1 MHILLSLVYQKK
13 KSQKSLF
20 TKFITSSATHHNRHR
35 RTSCS
40 HKKSMEMVHSHKN
53 HFQLC
58 FLLPLQFSSFLLFS
72 LAYTDPDKYF
82 INCGA
87 SSDAKLSNNQVF
99 VADRNSASF
108 STGKSEHVSNTST
121 WIPELYQT
129 ARVYRQPCSYRFE
142 IDQNGT
148 YIVRLHFFAY
158 LSRRANLYDALFNVS
173 ASGFSLLTNFSIRNS
188 TSPVIKEFLLTI
200 PQGDFRIQF
209 IPCENSSLA
218 FVSAIEVFL
227 ANEIRITD
235 NATRVTSAGNAGNYK
250 GLLSRALHTIHRINF
265 GGSQIDYDESYWRK
279 WVADGSY
286 LILNNDSAVNS
297 NYYPTRPNYFSSLAT
312 NYTAPDYVYQTAKQL
327 KEVSGNNASL
337 LNLTWRFPVSK
348 NTSHFVRVHFCDI
361 VIKTLNDIMF
371 NLYIY
376 SNFDKLIDPY
386 NITTNF
392 ATPFFVDYVV
402 DSDDSGFMN
411 FSISPS
417 ENESRILNAFLNGL
431 EIMEFVKTSGSILD
445 ECKPVKKFSP
455 VIKIIGSVG
464 SGAFMIVIIVVALRL
479 KCRKSVPD
487 QSLTK
492 LLFGGLSFN
501 RMTEGS
507 ANSSLPS
514 NLNLSWRISLAEI
527 QFATKNFN
535 AKLLIGKGGFG
546 KVYKGS
552 LHNGTRV
559 AVKRSEAGHGQG
571 IEEFQTE
578 IIVLSQIRHQHLVS
592 LIGYCDER
600 SEMILVYEYMEKGTL
615 REHLYHSND
624 NSESSPS
631 RFELSW
637 KQRLEICI
645 GAATGLHYLH
655 TGPAGGI
662 IHRDVKTT
670 NILLNENYVA
680 KVADFGLSKSG
691 ILDPEHFTMG
701 VKGSFG
707 YLDPEYLTTLQL
719 TEKSDVYSF
728 GVVLL
733 EILCARPAIN
743 NSLPMDEMNLA
754 EWGMLWQRKGQLEK
768 IIDPVLVGK
777 IKPSSLRKFGETAE
791 KCLKTSGA
799 DRPKMHEVL
808 YDLQYALKLQ
818 ETAMHAD
825 PREDSTINTSFEL
838 QLPLAWQL
846 HSDRI
851 LMEEDD
857 HTPMGG
863 DDDSDTKAILESP
876 NPIED

>member
-1 MHILLSLVYQKK
+1 
-13 KSQKSLF
+13 
-20 TKFITSSATHHNRHR
+20 
-35 RTSCS
+35 
-40 HKKSMEMVHSHKN
+40 MVHSHKTL
-53 HFQLC
+53 FQLC
-58 FLLPLQFSSFLLFS
+58 LLLPLQFSSFLLRS

-82 INCGA
+82 INSG
-87 SSDAKLSNNQVF
+87 AKLYNHQVF

-108 STGKSEHVSNTST
+108 STAKSKHVSNTST

-142 IDQNGT
+142 MDQNGT

-173 ASGFSLLTNFSIRNS
+173 ASAFSLLTNFSIRNS
-188 TSPVIKEFLLTI
+188 SGSPVIKEFLLTI

-209 IPCENSSLA
+209 IPSQNSSLA
-218 FVSAIEVFL
+218 FVNAIEVFL
-227 ANEIRITD
+227 ANETRITD
-235 NATRVTSAGNAGNYK
+235 NVTRVTSAGNAGNYK
-250 GLLSRALHTIHRINF
+250 SLLSQALHTIHRINF
-265 GGSQIDYDESYWRK
+265 GESQINYDKTYWRK
-279 WVADGSY
+279 WVADGTY
-286 LILNNDSAVNS
+286 LILNNDSAENS
-297 NYYPTRPNYFSSLAT
+297 NYGQTRPNYNSSLAT
-312 NYTAPDYVYQTAKQL
+312 NYTAPDYVYQTAKKL

-361 VIKTLNDIMF
+361 
-371 NLYIY
+371 
-376 SNFDKLIDPY
+376 LIDPY
-386 NITTNF
+386 NVTGDF
-392 ATPFFVDYVV
+392 AVPFYIDYVNYSV
-402 DSDDSGFMN
+402 SLLLCFYTDDSGFFN

-417 ENESRILNAFLNGL
+417 ENGSPILNAFLNGL
-431 EIMEFVKTSGSILD
+431 EIMAFMKKLGSILD
-445 ECKPVKKFSP
+445 ECEPVKKLSP
-455 VIKIIGSVG
+455 VIKIIGFVS
-464 SGAFMIVIIVVALRL
+464 SGAFMILIIVVALRL
-479 KCRKSVPD
+479 KCRKS
-487 QSLTK
+487 
-492 LLFGGLSFN
+492 FN
-501 RMTEGS
+501 RLTEGS

-527 QFATKNFN
+527 QFATKNFD
-535 AKLLIGKGGFG
+535 AKLLIGEGGFG
-546 KVYKGS
+546 KVYKGT

-559 AVKRSEAGHGQG
+559 AVKQSEAGYGQG

-592 LIGYCDER
+592 LIGYCDEG

-631 RFELSW
+631 RSELSW
-637 KQRLEICI
+637 KRRLEICI
-645 GAATGLHYLH
+645 GAATGLRYLH

-691 ILDPEHFTMG
+691 ISDLEHYTMG

-719 TEKSDVYSF
+719 TAKSDVYSF

-799 DRPKMHEVL
+799 DRPEMHEVL

-838 QLPLAWQL
+838 QLPLVWQL
-846 HSDRI
+846 PSDRI
-851 LMEEDD
+851 LMDEDD
-857 HTPMGG
+857 HTPIRG
-863 DDDSDTKAILESP
+863 DDDSDT
-876 NPIED
+876 N

>member
-1 MHILLSLVYQKK
+1 M
-13 KSQKSLF
+13 F
-20 TKFITSSATHHNRHR
+20 TKFITTSSATHHNCHR

-40 HKKSMEMVHSHKN
+40 HKKPMEMVHSHKTI
-53 HFQLC
+53 FQIC

-72 LAYTDPDKYF
+72 LAYTDPDKHF

-87 SSDAKLSNNQVF
+87 KSDAKLYNDQVF

-158 LSRRANLYDALFNVS
+158 LSGRANLYDALFNVS

-188 TSPVIKEFLLTI
+188 SDSPVIKEFLLTI

-209 IPCENSSLA
+209 IPSQNSSLA
-218 FVSAIEVFL
+218 FVNAIEVFL
-227 ANEIRITD
+227 ANETRITD
-235 NATRVTSAGNAGNYK
+235 KVTRVTSAGNAGNYK
-250 GLLSRALHTIHRINF
+250 GFLSRALHTIHRINF
-265 GGSQIDYDESYWRK
+265 GGSQIEYDEYYWRK
-279 WVADGSY
+279 WEADDDIY
-286 LILNNDSAVNS
+286 IMPNNDSAKS
-297 NYYPTRPNYFSSLAT
+297 TPYSQTPNYKSGLAT
-312 NYTAPDYVYQTAKQL
+312 NYTAPDDVYKTAKQL
-327 KEVSGNNASL
+327 KRDCDSCNASR
-337 LNLTWRFPVSK
+337 LNLTWCFPVSK

-361 VIKTLNDIMF
+361 VLKTLNDTMF

-376 SNFDKLIDPY
+376 SNFVQLIDPY
-386 NITTNF
+386 NITGDF
-392 ATPFFVDYVV
+392 AVPFYIDYVV
-402 DSDDSGFMN
+402 DSDDSGFAN

-417 ENESRILNAFLNGL
+417 ENGSPIRNAFLNGL
-431 EIMEFVKTSGSILD
+431 EIMEFMKTSGSVLD
-445 ECKPVKKFSP
+445 ECKPVKKLSP

-464 SGAFMIVIIVVALRL
+464 SGAFMILIIVVALRL
-479 KCRKSVPD
+479 KCRKSMPD

-501 RMTEGS
+501 RLTEGS
-507 ANSSLPS
+507 ANSSVPS

-535 AKLLIGKGGFG
+535 AKLLIGEGGFG
-546 KVYKGS
+546 KVYKGT

-578 IIVLSQIRHQHLVS
+578 IIVLSQIRHQHLVA

-631 RFELSW
+631 RSELSW

-825 PREDSTINTSFEL
+825 PGEDSTINTSFEL
-838 QLPLAWQL
+838 RLPLAWQL

-863 DDDSDTKAILESP
+863 DDDSDTKAILESQ
-876 NPIED
+876 NPVED